1 MKKMHLS
8 KRLFTIVMVFVM
20 LSAGSLTYFAFAEDA
35 EPCGVVTH
43 CPECGIG
50 TCTDGNYLG
59 YDNTESQLTN
69 HEMADGT
76 KCYYELQQHQ
86 YGLMCDECT
95 YTYTT
100 ETRMYEKGHNK
111 CGAKDGYR

>member
-50 TCTDGNYLG
+50 TCTDGYFLG
-59 YDNTESQLTN
+59 YKNTETQLTH

-76 KCYYELQQHQ
+76 ICWYQARKDY
-86 YGLMCDECT
+86 YGLMCDECD
-95 YTYTT
+95 YTYAT
-100 ETRMYEKGHNK
+100 ETRIYKFGHNK
-111 CGAKDGYR
+111 CGAADGY